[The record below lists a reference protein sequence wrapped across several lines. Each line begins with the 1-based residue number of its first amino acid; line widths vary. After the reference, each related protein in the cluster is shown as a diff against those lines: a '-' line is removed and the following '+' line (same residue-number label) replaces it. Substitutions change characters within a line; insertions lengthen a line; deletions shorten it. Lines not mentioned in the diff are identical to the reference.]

1 MLLFTGIIL
10 SVARGLISIFDDR
23 IEFVTIGG
31 LVKGITLDDV
41 KLGVSV
47 LRNQH
52 LANIF
57 YRLRLIEAYGT
68 GILKINE
75 CYEDDMVK
83 PVIQTTDNAF
93 KITLPNRNFV
103 TEDQEFQHMER
114 NSRITI
120 PEKKRKTDSCGF
132 GIVAAIKGHLC
143 VRM

>member
-1 MLLFTGIIL
+1 MNAVVHRDYSFSG
-10 SVARGLISIFDDR
+10 AGLISIFDDR

-52 LANIF
+52 LAKQFF

-93 KITLPNRNFV
+93 KITCP
-103 TEDQEFQHMER
+103 TEI
-114 NSRITI
+114 S
-120 PEKKRKTDSCGF
+120 
-132 GIVAAIKGHLC
+132 
-143 VRM
+143 